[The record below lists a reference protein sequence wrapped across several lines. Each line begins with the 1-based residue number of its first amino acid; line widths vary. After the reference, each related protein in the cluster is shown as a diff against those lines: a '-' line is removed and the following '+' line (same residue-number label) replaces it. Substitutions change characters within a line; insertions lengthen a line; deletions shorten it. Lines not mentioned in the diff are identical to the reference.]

1 MSGVYL
7 VSVASEV
14 IMFRYAC
21 YLQDLTYIYDNMI
34 HNDFDPH
41 VSSLGRV
48 GLVSTLL
55 ERMLLCCLIQHGILP
70 MIFRLLTGEKIVI
83 KLGIHIS

>member
-14 IMFRYAC
+14 MFHYAC
-21 YLQDLTYIYDNMI
+21 YLQDLIYIYNNMI
-34 HNDFDPH
+34 RNDFDPH

-48 GLVSTLL
+48 GLVSTSLA
-55 ERMLLCCLIQHGILP
+55 RMLLCCLIQHGILP
-70 MIFRLLTGEKIVI
+70 MIFRLLTGEKRVI
-83 KLGIHIS
+83 KLGLHIS